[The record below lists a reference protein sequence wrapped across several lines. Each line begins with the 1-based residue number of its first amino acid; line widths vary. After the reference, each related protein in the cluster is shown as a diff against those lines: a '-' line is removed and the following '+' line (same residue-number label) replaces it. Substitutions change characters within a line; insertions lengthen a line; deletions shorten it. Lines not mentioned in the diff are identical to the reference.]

1 MGIPVIRRWPALFVS
16 ALLFCCCAGVFRNP
30 DLVSGVPGS
39 LPPFHRI
46 ALPEVSNHEG
56 LLYSQTGDT
65 GVTRLPEHD
74 YYWMQGNFLCLV
86 RGFYAP
92 AAPCDPLI
100 FSPPEKNITRYE
112 DMDSP
117 PVDLEGFLQPL
128 RQDSLRIYGLSACP
142 VELLCAILLNDA
154 PALITGILHYKK
166 RLTQGIHTPEFAADR
181 QNLLRRIRTLDIIY
195 GYSRMTGP
203 SQRMPGETGE
213 EFLFELRGRKN
224 FKARAEAGLVN
235 HALTLY
241 GNAPVGS
248 HWLIERIYIV
258 LPGDRNFD
266 EWWKRIEETVLKFEY
281 RAPLPMPEKMF

>member
-1 MGIPVIRRWPALFVS
+1 LKV
-16 ALLFCCCAGVFRNP
+16 ALLIIAGLSFLIGSCAGVFKNP
-30 DLVSGVPGS
+30 DLASGAAGS
-39 LPPFHRI
+39 SPPFHRI
-46 ALPEVSNHEG
+46 TFPEVSNHEG

-65 GVTRLPEHD
+65 GVARLPEHD
-74 YYWMQGNFLCLV
+74 YYWMQGNFLCLI

-100 FSPPEKNITRYE
+100 FSPSEKDITRYE

-117 PVDLEGFLQPL
+117 PVDLEGFLEPL
-128 RQDSLRIYGLSACP
+128 RQDSLRLYGLSACP

-166 RLTQGIHTPEFAADR
+166 RLATGR
-181 QNLLRRIRTLDIIY
+181 QILRRVRTFDIIY

-213 EFLFELRGRKN
+213 EYLFELRGRKN
-224 FKARAEAGLVN
+224 FKAGAEGGLVS

-241 GNAPVGS
+241 GNAPIGS

-258 LPGDRNFD
+258 PPGDRNFD

-281 RAPLPMPEKMF
+281 RAPLPMPEKIF